1 MKPETSQELR
11 GLVREVL
18 KEAMANRSAPKQG
31 TEAVRIGTDAELQA
45 FIARLSSPGVIETV
59 RSGKLR
65 FTLAQAAPVFTSTGD
80 VLEGVIS
87 EQKISSLATM
97 GTLILGPTAVLTPLA
112 RDRARKLGLKIERRR

>member
-1 MKPETSQELR
+1 MKPETSNELR

-18 KEAMANRSAPKQG
+18 KEAMANRVTSKQG
-31 TEAVRIGTDAELQA
+31 TEAVCIGCDAELQA

-65 FTLAQAAPVFTSTGD
+65 FTLAQTVHGSTAAGD
-80 VLEGVIS
+80 ILEGVIS
-87 EQKISSLATM
+87 EQKISGLAAK
-97 GTLILGPTAVLTPLA
+97 GTLVLGSTAVLTPLA

>member
-18 KEAMANRSAPKQG
+18 KEAMANRSTPKQG

-65 FTLAQAAPVFTSTGD
+65 FTLAQVAPVFTSTGD